1 MSDFI
6 SDVGKKIKEAA
17 GGIDNL
23 TQFRKKTKLQANYVE
38 NDKFTDSNLHE
49 GYFCYNC
56 IYWMNAQGGRCVLVD
71 ADGPDADG
79 KVSGVIA
86 PHGCCMAY
94 EPNYDKLHDT
104 REPGAS
110 MAQDTEKNREKVTT
124 ADVV

>member
-6 SDVGKKIKEAA
+6 SDVGKKLKEAA

-23 TQFRKKTKLQANYVE
+23 AQFRKKTKLQANYVE
-38 NDKFTDSNLHE
+38 NEKFSDSNLHE

-56 IYWMNAQGGRCVLVD
+56 VYWMNVQGGRCVLVD
-71 ADGPDADG
+71 ADGPDVDG
-79 KVSGVIA
+79 KASGVIA

-94 EPNYDKLHDT
+94 EANYDRLHDT
-104 REPGAS
+104 RMPGEGI
-110 MAQDTEKNREKVTT
+110 AQDTEKNREKVTT

>member
-1 MSDFI
+1 MEDI
-6 SDVGKKIKEAA
+6 GRKIKEIAGAA
-17 GGIDNL
+17 DNL
-23 TQFRKKTKLQANYVE
+23 TKFQKKSKLEAAYVE
-38 NDKFTDSNLHE
+38 NDKFSDSNLHE

-56 IYWMNAQGGRCVLVD
+56 IYWASMGGGRCMIVSEE
-71 ADGPDADG
+71 GPDETG

-86 PHGCCMAY
+86 PHGCCLGY
-94 EPNYDKLHDT
+94 HPNYDKLHDT